1 MHLTEWL
8 LFLSQIPATPS
19 SIRVNIW
26 RKLRAAGALG
36 LQNGVWVLPAGEEQR
51 QFLESLLAA
60 LIRQGASGQI
70 LLTSSLNERVEADIL
85 ARFRSD
91 RDEEYHE
98 FIDHCEGFLK
108 ELVRER
114 QNEKY
119 TFAELEESEQDLK
132 KLKTWLQKI
141 IKRDFRGDGLRSQAE
156 KYYSDCRKQYD
167 TFSRQVYLRQGVAG
181 HSAASTTDLTNTNH
195 EVEHDQ

>member
-8 LFLSQIPATPS
+8 LFLSQVPATPS

-98 FIDHCEGFLK
+98 HLNKTLGDQIEEFAVDQNDGGPGSHDYSLEYTAFPLFEQRHCTMHG
-108 ELVRER
+108 R
-114 QNEKY
+114 QQQE
-119 TFAELEESEQDLK
+119 
-132 KLKTWLQKI
+132 
-141 IKRDFRGDGLRSQAE
+141 
-156 KYYSDCRKQYD
+156 
-167 TFSRQVYLRQGVAG
+167 
-181 HSAASTTDLTNTNH
+181 
-195 EVEHDQ
+195 